1 MSDGMQKLKEK
12 GVAIEVP
19 NEFKCPITC
28 DVMRQPVVASDGHS
42 YEEEALKLFFKKG
55 NGKSPLTRQKLD
67 KSIMLPNIKFE
78 KRIREYADNICAIV
92 DKKQC
97 L

>member
-1 MSDGMQKLKEK
+1 M
-12 GVAIEVP
+12 P

-42 YEEEALKLFFKKG
+42 YEHEALKLFFQKG

-67 KSIMLPNIKFE
+67 RNVMLPNINLK
-78 KRIREYADNICAIV
+78 KRIREYADNICEIV
-92 DKKQC
+92 DKQQRS
-97 L
+97 